1 MKKIRQFFFA
11 LICLTISLAPLH
23 AQWVQSGLS
32 GQIIASFALSGTNLF
47 AGTGGGGVFLSTDNG
62 TNWTAVNTGL
72 TNPFVMALAV
82 SGTNLFAWTWGGVF
96 ISSDNGTSWTEVNT
110 GLTNFAVRS
119 LAVSG
124 TNLFAGTDGGGVFLS
139 TNNGTSWTAVNT
151 GLTNLAVSSLAVSG
165 TNLFAGTDGG
175 GVFLSTN
182 NGTSWTAVNTGLT
195 NTAVISLAVS
205 GTNLFAG
212 TWGGGIFLSSD
223 NGTSWTAVNTGL
235 TNRTVWSLA
244 VSGTNLFA
252 GTNGGGV
259 FLSTNNG
266 TNWTEINTSLTNLTV
281 YSLVAVSGTHLFAG
295 TDGGGVWRRS
305 LLEMILPILNVPYTQ
320 TFDAATL
327 PAGWTQSFAGG
338 LTSNRWS
345 VSNTNNAGG
354 TPHELRARIQ
364 DQVGTSRLIAGRF
377 NTAGMTA
384 LSLSFRMF
392 YDDFGAG
399 CTMKIQSSADGI
411 TWTDEA
417 FSFASGSGNRGPEV
431 VNTTIVNNVGAET
444 FIAWVIDGDHSQFD
458 NWYIDNVEVRLP
470 NVGTGVGNN
479 LPENA
484 TVVYFANGTLHM
496 QFATEERNRLLQVID
511 ISGRV
516 VLSKSLHGLGNM
528 VSVPLQIDNGVY
540 IVRITGETS
549 AISRRILVR

>member
-1 MKKIRQFFFA
+1 MKTIRQFFFA
-11 LICLTISLAPLH
+11 LICLTTSVAPLH
-23 AQWVQSGLS
+23 AQWVHSMPFDGICQ
-32 GQIIASFALSGTNLF
+32 SFALSGTNLF
-47 AGTGGGGVFLSTDNG
+47 AGTRGGVFLSTNNGTSWTAVNTGLTSTWVWSLAVSGTNLFAGTWGGGVFRSTDNG

-72 TNPFVMALAV
+72 TNTDVRSLAV
-82 SGTNLFAWTWGGVF
+82 SGTNLFAGTWGGGVF
-96 ISSDNGTSWTEVNT
+96 LSSDNGANWTAVNT
-110 GLTNFAVRS
+110 GLTNTRVLSF
-119 LAVSG
+119 AVSG

-139 TNNGTSWTAVNT
+139 TNNGTSWTAT
-151 GLTNLAVSSLAVSG
+151 ALRGLIVRSLAFSG
-165 TNLFAGTDGG
+165 TNLFAGTIL

-182 NGTSWTAVNTGLT
+182 NGTSWTAVNTGLPIRS
-195 NTAVISLAVS
+195 VSSLAVS
-205 GTNLFAG
+205 GANLFAG
-212 TWGGGIFLSSD
+212 TRG
-223 NGTSWTAVNTGL
+223 
-235 TNRTVWSLA
+235 R
-244 VSGTNLFA
+244 
-252 GTNGGGV
+252 GV

-266 TNWTEINTSLTNLTV
+266 TSWTEVNTGITNVADLSIFSLG
-281 YSLVAVSGTHLFAG
+281 VSGTHLFAG
-295 TDGGGVWRRS
+295 TVVGGVWRRW
-305 LLEMILPILNVPYTQ
+305 LLEMTQPIIDVPYTQ
-320 TFDAATL
+320 TFDAATF
-327 PAGWTQSFAGG
+327 PVEWAQTFAGWIS
-338 LTSNRWS
+338 SNRWS
-345 VSNTNNAGG
+345 VSNSSNAGG
-354 TPHELRARIQ
+354 TPHELRARVENQ
-364 DQVGTSRLIAGRF
+364 TGTSRLIAGRF
-377 NTAGMTA
+377 NTAGMAA

-479 LPENA
+479 LPEDA
-484 TVVYFANGTLHM
+484 TVVYFANGMLHM
-496 QFATEERNRLLQVID
+496 QFATEERNRRLQVID
-511 ISGRV
+511 ISGRM